1 VPASIREEEWFRQ
14 RDVLARFGELALKSD
29 DLDEILHEA
38 CHLVGQAL
46 GTDIAKVMELQPDGT
61 TLLIKAGVGWPSG
74 IVGNVT
80 VQANQTSSEG
90 HALRTGTAVISED
103 IETEDRFEYAAFI
116 RDAGIRALVNVI
128 IIGAKDQPSYGILQV
143 DSCKPRRFTE
153 DDTKF
158 LRSYA
163 NLIAAAVS
171 RLRKIAEMRE
181 GEARLR
187 VSEERYR
194 ALVTATSN
202 VVYRMNP
209 DWTEMQQLD
218 GRGFLSDTA
227 KPSKAWMLGYIH
239 PDDQAQVMT
248 SIQEAVWAKG
258 IFALE
263 HRVCR
268 ADGTVGWTHS
278 RAVPLFDQQGEI
290 TEWFGAASDIT
301 ELKRVEGALIEGEG
315 RLRTLMEG
323 IPLLVWRSGNE
334 GKWTWAS
341 PQWLDY
347 TGQRQEESRDWGW
360 LQAVHP
366 DDHEMA
372 RQAWHEAGKDG
383 LLDVEFRVRR
393 AADGTWRWH
402 QTRSVPVRAVPG
414 PGHPKGRILEWLGT
428 TTDIEDLKHLQG
440 QQGVLLAE
448 LQHRTRNLLAVV
460 RNVARRS
467 IDPSPGRNQYD
478 ARLAAM
484 GRVQGFLARSSAWSV
499 PLQEL
504 VNAELLAA
512 GDGTSDRVIID
523 GPSVNL
529 PGDGVQPMALALHEL
544 ATNAVKYGAIAQPSG
559 HLSVTWRLEGL
570 GSTAQLVLE
579 WRESGVAIPNGL
591 PARQGYGTELITRAL
606 PYQLKAKTHLEFTLD
621 GVRCTIALP
630 AGTFRNED
638 GRT

>member
-1 VPASIREEEWFRQ
+1 MTASIHEQEWLRQ
-14 RDVLARFGELALKSD
+14 RDVLALFGELALQSD
-29 DLDEILHEA
+29 DLDEILQEA

-46 GTDIAKVMELQPDGT
+46 GTDIAKVMELQEDSA
-61 TLLIKAGVGWPSG
+61 TLLIKAGVGWPPG
-74 IVGNVT
+74 VVGKVT
-80 VQANQTSSEG
+80 VQADLGSSEG
-90 HALRTGTAVISED
+90 HALRTGRAVISED
-103 IETEDRFEYAAFI
+103 IETEERFEYAGFI
-116 RDAGIRALVNVI
+116 RDAGVRALVNVI
-128 IIGAKDQPSYGILQV
+128 IIGAKDQPPYGILQV
-143 DSCKPRRFTE
+143 DSRQPHRFTQ

-158 LRSYA
+158 LRGYA

-171 RLRKIAEMRE
+171 RLRKVAEMRE

-187 VSEERYR
+187 ASEERYR

-202 VVYRMNP
+202 VVYRMSP

-218 GRGFLSDTA
+218 GQGFLSDTVS
-227 KPSKAWMLGYIH
+227 PSKAWMLGYIH
-239 PDDQAQVMT
+239 PDDQLQVMK
-248 SIQEAVWAKG
+248 SIQEAVWTKG

-268 ADGTVGWTHS
+268 ADGTIGWTHS

-290 TEWFGAASDIT
+290 TEWFGAANDVT
-301 ELKRVEGALIEGEG
+301 ELKRVEAALTEGEG

-334 GKWTWAS
+334 GQWTWAS

-347 TGQRQEESRDWGW
+347 TGQSQEESHDWGW
-360 LQAVHP
+360 LQVVHP
-366 DDHEMA
+366 DDHERT

-383 LLDVEFRVRR
+383 LLNVEFRVRR
-393 AADGTWRWH
+393 VADYTWRWH
-402 QTRSVPVRAVPG
+402 QTRSVPVRGAPEPG
-414 PGHPKGRILEWLGT
+414 YPGGRVLEWLGT

-440 QQGVLLAE
+440 QQSVLLAE

-484 GRVQGFLARSSAWSV
+484 GRVQGFLARSTAWSV
-499 PLQEL
+499 ALQEL
-504 VNAELLAA
+504 VSAELLAA
-512 GDGTSDRVIID
+512 GDGTSDRVTIE

-559 HLSVTWRLEGL
+559 HLSVTWRLEGSD
-570 GSTAQLVLE
+570 STAQLVLE
-579 WRESGVAIPNGL
+579 WRESGVAMPNDL

-606 PYQLKAKTHLEFTLD
+606 PYQLKAETQLEFTRD

-630 AGTFRNED
+630 AGTFSGED
-638 GRT
+638 RRT